1 MTGAASEQMRIDPE
15 LLLQAYASGIFPMSD
30 DANDPEIYWVRPELR
45 GVLPLDGLHIPRSLD
60 KTIRRNIFEIRFDTA
75 FADVLAGC
83 AGGDDYRPTTWIN
96 APIRRACLEL
106 HRMGYAHSVEAWFD
120 GELVGG
126 LYGVALRGAFFGES
140 MFSQMTDASKVCLVS
155 LVHHLKKQGFVL
167 LDTQFSTQHLERFG
181 VIEISAER
189 YEMLLKNALVIDAK
203 F

>member
-1 MTGAASEQMRIDPE
+1 
-15 LLLQAYASGIFPMSD
+15 
-30 DANDPEIYWVRPELR
+30 
-45 GVLPLDGLHIPRSLD
+45 
-60 KTIRRNIFEIRFDTA
+60 
-75 FADVLAGC
+75 
-83 AGGDDYRPTTWIN
+83 
-96 APIRRACLEL
+96 
-106 HRMGYAHSVEAWFD
+106 MGYAHSVEAWFD

-140 MFSQMTDASKVCLVS
+140 MFSHMTDASKVCLVS

-189 YEMLLKNALVIDAK
+189 YEMLLKNALSIDAR

>member
-45 GVLPLDGLHIPRSLD
+45 GVLPIDGLHIPRSLD
-60 KTIRRNIFEIRFDTA
+60 KTIRRNIFDIHFDTA
-75 FADVLAGC
+75 FADVIAGC

-96 APIRRACLEL
+96 APIRQACLEL
-106 HRMGYAHSVEAWFD
+106 HHMGYAHSVEAWFD

-140 MFSQMTDASKVCLVS
+140 MFSHMTDASKVCLVS

-189 YEMLLKNALVIDAK
+189 YEMLLKNALSIDAR